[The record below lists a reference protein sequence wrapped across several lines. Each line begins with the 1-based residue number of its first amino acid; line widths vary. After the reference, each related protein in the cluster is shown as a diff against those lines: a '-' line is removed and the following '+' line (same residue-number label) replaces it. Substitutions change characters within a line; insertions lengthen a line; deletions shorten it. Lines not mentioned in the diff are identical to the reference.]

1 MHLHYF
7 IEHISKHNLFLLV
20 CRVPCQYSG
29 VNITF
34 HVDGGANNNYLA
46 SFIQYLK
53 GDGDTGVVDLKQ
65 VGILFMVKFKKL
77 I

>member
-7 IEHISKHNLFLLV
+7 IEHISKHNLFLFV

-29 VNITF
+29 VNIVF

-46 SFIQYLK
+46 IFIQYLK
-53 GDGDTGVVDLKQ
+53 GDGDIGAVDLKQ
-65 VGILFMVKFKKL
+65 VGILFIVKF
-77 I
+77 